1 MQLEELK
8 LERKLATDEP
18 NDFCK
23 QKTISAKGSM
33 MIYYEFFGKQSSNRQ
48 KSNYQALIHAE
59 VPNSNTCLW
68 ELKVYLKIKIKIM
81 YLRRRVVLT
90 KDNLDKHNGRKHNLL
105 LLY

>member
-8 LERKLATDEP
+8 LERKLATDER
-18 NDFCK
+18 NAFCK
-23 QKTISAKGSM
+23 KKTISAKGSM

-68 ELKVYLKIKIKIM
+68 ELKVSLKN
-81 YLRRRVVLT
+81 YVPPQESSA
-90 KDNLDKHNGRKHNLL
+90 H
-105 LLY
+105 